1 MKQSKK
7 LIRNCWIILFVLW
20 ATYYFGG
27 YYLSEEKCIAD
38 ILKVNYVKDVEKV
51 MSLDRGN
58 DMLHLYSNGTDENAI
73 VITTKCGF
81 LYHRGD
87 YYFDFISPYKKE
99 GFELLQ
105 CSNSEYGL
113 TAFIYRYDKNIQ
125 MIEVEMNDDTSLV
138 LSDWKGD
145 FLGFSLEKESYK
157 GGKYVGGEFRAY
169 DKDYNLV
176 ETRGY

>member
-1 MKQSKK
+1 
-7 LIRNCWIILFVLW
+7 
-20 ATYYFGG
+20 
-27 YYLSEEKCIAD
+27 
-38 ILKVNYVKDVEKV
+38 
-51 MSLDRGN
+51 
-58 DMLHLYSNGTDENAI
+58 
-73 VITTKCGF
+73 
-81 LYHRGD
+81 
-87 YYFDFISPYKKE
+87 
-99 GFELLQ
+99 
-105 CSNSEYGL
+105 
-113 TAFIYRYDKNIQ
+113 